1 MSARKKMYWRPKED
15 ITTWELAMALNV
27 LLPGLKGYSDLQKV
41 FEGLPQSV
49 ARHFQVVET

>member
-27 LLPGLKGYSDLQKV
+27 LLPGLKGYPDLQKV

-49 ARHFQVVET
+49 ARHFQVSET

>member
-27 LLPGLKGYSDLQKV
+27 LLPGLKGYPDVQKV

-49 ARHFQVVET
+49 ARHFQVSET